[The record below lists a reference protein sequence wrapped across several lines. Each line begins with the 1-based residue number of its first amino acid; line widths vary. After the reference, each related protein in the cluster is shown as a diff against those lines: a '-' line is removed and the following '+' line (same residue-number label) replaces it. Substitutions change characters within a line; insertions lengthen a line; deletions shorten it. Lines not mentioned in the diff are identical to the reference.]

1 MINTMRER
9 SQIVDEKV
17 LCSDRAIIAEGL
29 G

>member
-9 SQIVDEKV
+9 AQIGDEKV
-17 LCSDRAIIAEGL
+17 LRSDRAIIAEGL